1 MNQTCATYKD
11 LSLRDLVEPSVT
23 ARKKKQRV
31 GARAKLGFPLVFKAR
46 VSVGGGRGVV
56 VGVVVVR
63 AVGPMVVVGRP
74 WRWGGVG
81 DGVVG
86 VAVVVVVA
94 WWQWRGWWHGSELA
108 VVGASGGGGYG
119 SRDGGGGGGSDDVGG
134 GRGGGGVVVGVAVVG
149 AVGLAVSISIPLELP
164 GWADYKCATS
174 LDSQRIVEAD
184 PLRPVLSR
192 LKYRYKFAAGVRPSS
207 GVKHLGGGVS
217 RDADFISGLAIRR
230 AANAGLAFVAPRA
243 QYWVLQDHI
252 LRDSGICGKDGD
264 YVSALA
270 CLHDTIPS
278 FNFSCFTNKDT
289 APSKA
294 QQTLVNVLFSEMVKD
309 MKVHF
314 DMTMR
319 QKAVECMRASHT
331 QDFLLAIH
339 IDSLGQ
345 HMSQMEYR
353 IILKYRLLIPLFL
366 VDAICLVCRKTCLDS
381 FEKYTVNCE

>member
-1 MNQTCATYKD
+1 MRISKLFSGLRTYEPVHMEETTLFFDKGLRRLIENIVVCSGPFFGD
-11 LSLRDLVEPSVT
+11 L
-23 ARKKKQRV
+23 
-31 GARAKLGFPLVFKAR
+31 
-46 VSVGGGRGVV
+46 
-56 VGVVVVR
+56 
-63 AVGPMVVVGRP
+63 
-74 WRWGGVG
+74 
-81 DGVVG
+81 
-86 VAVVVVVA
+86 
-94 WWQWRGWWHGSELA
+94 QWRLA
-108 VVGASGGGGYG
+108 SLPIRFGGL
-119 SRDGGGGGGSDDVGG
+119 
-134 GRGGGGVVVGVAVVG
+134 
-149 AVGLAVSISIPLELP
+149 GLYFTKMVSS
-164 GWADYKCATS
+164 Y
-174 LDSQRIVEAD
+174 
-184 PLRPVLSR
+184 
-192 LKYRYKFAAGVRPSS
+192 
-207 GVKHLGGGVS
+207 
-217 RDADFISGLAIRR
+217 
-230 AANAGLAFVAPRA
+230 AFVAPRA

-289 APSKA
+289 APSKS

-319 QKAVECMRASHT
+319 QKAVECLRAPHT

-345 HMSQMEYR
+345 HMSPMEYR
-353 IILKYRLLIPLFL
+353 IILKYRLLIPLFP